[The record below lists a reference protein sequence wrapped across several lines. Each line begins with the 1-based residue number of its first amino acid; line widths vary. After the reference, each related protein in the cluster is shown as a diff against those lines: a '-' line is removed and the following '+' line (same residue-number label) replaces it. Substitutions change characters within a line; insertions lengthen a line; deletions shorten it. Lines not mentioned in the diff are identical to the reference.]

1 MATRKP
7 ADPSAKTFPKQ
18 LHARAG
24 DGKFTGDEPVWH
36 DMPDN
41 RRIALMRTFNWYN
54 YNCDSKQANEFVCQL
69 VAQYPKRKKQAESL
83 KNATNMPSTYGWLAR
98 MIRMGWKPTYSEAKR
113 LMTVINQAVPAVVKK
128 VEKKDET
135 EVYKPNIQDRLREMM
150 HECAGDIEGGIDD
163 FVTGGCKEDKIGAF
177 TILKTHNLPQ
187 VQASKMISMFTPRIA
202 EVTEALEGK
211 DDQLKE
217 GYSFLSKPQMKALI
231 KAYGL
236 IVKDLESYVN
246 TKKVAR
252 KPRLAKP
259 KSVEKITAKVKFKKE
274 DTALKVVSAQPAQVV
289 GASEVWVFN
298 TKTRKLG
305 CYIADSQLGPLGI
318 KGTSITGY
326 DPVASIQKTMRKP
339 ADQVKEFMGMT
350 KASAKK
356 WLKGVRSVDTKLNGR
371 LSEDILILKAFK

>member
-7 ADPSAKTFPKQ
+7 ADPTARPKQ
-18 LHARAG
+18 IHARAG
-24 DGKFTGDEPVWH
+24 DGKFVGEEPVW
-36 DMPDN
+36 DTMPDN
-41 RRIALMRTFNWYN
+41 RRAALMRSLNWYN
-54 YNCDSKQANEFVCQL
+54 YNCDSKQAVEFV
-69 VAQYPKRKKQAESL
+69 VQYLETMPKRKKLVQAVKS
-83 KNATNMPSTYGWLAR
+83 NPDSITTTIGWVCR
-98 MIRMGWKPTYSEAKR
+98 MLRMGWKASLSEMR
-113 LMTVINQAVPAVVKK
+113 HVIRILDAVPVEKVVVKA
-128 VEKKDET
+128 EKSDEPA
-135 EVYKPNIQDRLREMM
+135 VWKPNIQDRLREMM

-163 FVTGGCKEDKIGAF
+163 FVTSGCKEDKIGAF
-177 TILKTHNLPQ
+177 TILKQHNLPQ
-187 VQASKMISMFTPRIA
+187 VQASKMIAMFTPRIA

-211 DDQLKE
+211 DAQLKE
-217 GYSFLSKPQMKALI
+217 GYSFLNKVQMKALI

-274 DTALKVVSAQPAQVV
+274 DTALKVVSAQPAQIV

-318 KGTSITGY
+318 KGTSITGF
-326 DPVASIQKTMRKP
+326 DAVASIQKTMRKP
-339 ADQVKEFMGMT
+339 AEQVKEFMGMT
-350 KASAKK
+350 KAGARK

-371 LSEDILILKAFK
+371 LSEDILILRAFK